1 MAGLASLDLRYSR
14 TAIALHWVIATLI
27 LVNLT
32 LGIIHDSFPK
42 PVSATMIFYHKAIG
56 ITVLAL
62 TLLRLGWRLIHRP
75 PPFDPAMKKWERG
88 LARTVHWLFYVLLV
102 AIPTTGWLL
111 TSSGGRATS
120 WFGLF
125 SIPAL
130 PVSRSDD
137 AHDTFQ
143 ALHQYLAYSVIAL
156 LLLHVAG
163 ALRHHLK
170 GHGRIIGRMAPWF
183 YRGAESPARQGALRQ
198 FEIR

>member
-1 MAGLASLDLRYSR
+1 MSDAAEIAGMEGVHYSR
-14 TAIALHWVIATLI
+14 TAIAFHWTIAALI

-56 ITVLAL
+56 ITVLVL

-75 PPFDPAMKKWERG
+75 PPFDAVMKKWETG
-88 LARTVHWLFYVLLV
+88 LARTVHWLFYGLLV
-102 AIPTTGWLL
+102 AIPATGWML
-111 TSSGGRATS
+111 TSGGGKATS

-137 AHDTFQ
+137 AHETFQ
-143 ALHQYLAYSVIAL
+143 AFHQYLAYSIIAL
-156 LLLHVAG
+156 LILHVAG
-163 ALRHHLK
+163 ALKHHFE
-170 GHGRIIGRMAPWF
+170 GHGQIIGRMAPWL
-183 YRGAESPARQGALRQ
+183 YRRPVSGARP
-198 FEIR
+198 